1 MSEMK
6 AALAEIDDVEAV
18 QAVRDLAMELHA
30 TVAILRCRKEEVNRC
45 YEKIESYR
53 NEIADLR
60 QQLNTA
66 RGMIPPQEPTMS
78 VPGVGVMPAA
88 IKATKPRRV
97 KIQQGV
103 DLFGGVM
110 ISVYENPAE
119 VLIEF

>member
-66 RGMIPPQEPTMS
+66 RGMIPPQEPEPIADES
-78 VPGVGVMPAA
+78 PA
-88 IKATKPRRV
+88 RNELSFECNGWSRCFFDV
-97 KIQQGV
+97 
-103 DLFGGVM
+103 
-110 ISVYENPAE
+110 EN
-119 VLIEF
+119 VRLTYRLGH